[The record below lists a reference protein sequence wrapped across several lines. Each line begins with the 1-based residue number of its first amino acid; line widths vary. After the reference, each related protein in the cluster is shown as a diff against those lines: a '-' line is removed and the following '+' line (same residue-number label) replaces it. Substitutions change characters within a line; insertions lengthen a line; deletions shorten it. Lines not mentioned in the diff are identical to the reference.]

1 MRFLEGLS
9 TGSMVY
15 CYLYK
20 KRLPLDILLI
30 SYFVHW
36 FFSFLFH
43 ITYSKFYLFMDT
55 MLIHIVIAERFLKGN
70 QNMGIIYQLIF
81 LVRNEKYGNVFN
93 VILAFIGTLGTCI
106 ENRHPVLSL
115 YFLSIILAGIF
126 YISNWIF
133 YFNYYNKLSSYSI
146 TIYHLFLGFHVY
158 YELPFEKNQKDSM
171 LIKILRSLMW
181 TKVLYYFNFFY
192 LE

>member
-15 CYLYK
+15 CYLSK
-20 KRLPLDILLI
+20 KRLLLDILLI

-55 MLIHIVIAERFLKGN
+55 MLIHILIAERFLKGN

-81 LVRNEKYGNVFN
+81 LIRNEKYGNVFN
-93 VILAFIGTLGTCI
+93 VILAFVGTLGTCI
-106 ENRHPVLSL
+106 ENKHPVLSL
-115 YFLSIILAGIF
+115 YFTSIILAGIF

-133 YFNYYNKLSSYSI
+133 FIKGYDKLSSYSI
-146 TIYHLFLGFHVY
+146 IIYHIFLGFHVY

>member
-1 MRFLEGLS
+1 
-9 TGSMVY
+9 
-15 CYLYK
+15 
-20 KRLPLDILLI
+20 
-30 SYFVHW
+30 
-36 FFSFLFH
+36 
-43 ITYSKFYLFMDT
+43 MDT
-55 MLIHIVIAERFLKGN
+55 MLIHIVIAERLLKGN
-70 QNMGIIYQLIF
+70 QHMGIIYQLIF

-93 VILAFIGTLGTCI
+93 VIFSFVGTLGTCI

-133 YFNYYNKLSSYSI
+133 YFNGYIKLSSYSI
-146 TIYHLFLGFHVY
+146 IIYHIFLGFHVY